1 MEEKHVM
8 NDGETNDLR
17 CSVEE
22 TLEGSACCE
31 TSVCRCLRGSDD
43 NDTRENLGPE
53 ENGKSE
59 KKDMLAVYTV
69 IEIDGCY

>member
-1 MEEKHVM
+1 M
-8 NDGETNDLR
+8 NDGETDDLW

-22 TLEGSACCE
+22 TLESSACCE
-31 TSVCRCLRGSDD
+31 ASVGRCLRGSDD

-59 KKDMLAVYTV
+59 KKDMLAVYTLNEV
-69 IEIDGCY
+69 NAF